1 MSRNQQV
8 KGPSSDKPEDLQPKQ
23 RKVFFSLE
31 RIIIIKNTV
40 HIEIEHPIK
49 MTQIGGK
56 RNT

>member
-40 HIEIEHPIK
+40 HIEVEHP
-49 MTQIGGK
+49 
-56 RNT
+56 